1 MQIERLQAREILDSR
16 GQPTLE
22 VDVWLNS
29 GEMGRASVPSGASTG
44 QFEAVEWRDQ
54 DPKRYFGKGVQG
66 AVLHVEQT
74 IQAALKGYSVEN
86 QQQIDQILVELDG
99 SPNKSHLGANSIL
112 AVSLA
117 VARARALYLELPLFV
132 ALQGHAPLQ
141 MPVPML
147 NILNG
152 GAHANNNLDIQE
164 FMIMPIGANNFSQA
178 LEMSQAVVMYLKKIL
193 SKQGLSTA
201 VGDEGG
207 FAPNLSSHQHAL
219 DVIMEA
225 ISKAGLRPMQD
236 IVLALD
242 VAASEWYKDGVYVLP
257 KTSQTFSSEELIQFY
272 QKLSQ
277 DYPILSIED
286 GLAETDW
293 SGWELCTKILGE
305 HIQLVGDDLFVTNAQ
320 RLQQGIDCGAANAI
334 LIKLNQI
341 GSLSETLTTMHLAAS
356 AGYHAVV
363 SHRSGETEDTFIA
376 DLAVASGCGQIKT
389 GSLCRSDRVAK
400 YNQLLRIA
408 AMKDIPY
415 AGTSIF
421 KTFKK
426 GLSQSCEAFGS
437 S

>member
-1 MQIERLQAREILDSR
+1 MHIERLQAREILDSR

-54 DPKRYFGKGVQG
+54 DAKRYFGKGVLG
-66 AVLHVEQT
+66 AVHHAETL
-74 IQAALKGYSVEN
+74 IQPALLGCSVEN
-86 QQQIDQILVELDG
+86 QQQIDAILIDLDG
-99 SPNKSHLGANSIL
+99 RENKSRLGANTIL

-132 ALQGHAPLQ
+132 ALQGEAALQ

-164 FMIMPIGANNFSQA
+164 FMIMPIGAQDFSQA
-178 LEMSQAVVMYLKKIL
+178 LEMSQAVIIHLKNIL
-193 SKQGLSTA
+193 AKQGLSTA

-207 FAPNLSSHQHAL
+207 FAPNLSSHEHAL
-219 DVIMEA
+219 DVIMQA
-225 ISKAGLRPMQD
+225 IALAGLKPGVDM
-236 IVLALD
+236 VLALD
-242 VAASEWYKDGVYVLP
+242 VAASEWYKNGQYYLP
-257 KTSQTFSSEELIQFY
+257 KTAKVCTAEELIQFY
-272 QKLSQ
+272 QKLCQ
-277 DYPILSIED
+277 TYPILSIED

-293 SGWELCTKILGE
+293 QGWQACTQALGKQ
-305 HIQLVGDDLFVTNAQ
+305 IQLVGDDLFVTNPA
-320 RLQQGIDCGAANAI
+320 RFQQGIEQGVANAI

-341 GSLSETLTTMHLAAS
+341 GSLTETLATMRLAAH
-356 AGYHAVV
+356 AGYRAVV

-376 DLAVASGCGQIKT
+376 DLAVATGCGQIKT

-400 YNQLLRIA
+400 YNQLLRIS
-408 AMKDIPY
+408 AMKGIPY
-415 AGTSIF
+415 AGSSIF
-421 KTFKK
+421 STLRQ
-426 GLSQSCEAFGS
+426 G
-437 S
+437 